1 MLYFVAKT
9 LLQPEHLHYRG
20 FVYALQQTNVQPTT
34 VDPAEAVRS
43 NVVPTNELDRIKWSE
58 PRIEHEDLTVD
69 GKAFR
74 GGRTVLEGQLYWQ
87 GKFIE
92 PKVKIVFSWA
102 YTVDPIRLVY
112 VNLEED
118 SSHALVDADGSP
130 AKFDAL
136 TLSYLRNAL
145 KKDVTVLPDAKRQL
159 QAAVIPPRKIR
170 FHGATYIL
178 VA

>member
-9 LLQPEHLHYRG
+9 LLQPKHIQYRG
-20 FVYALQQTNVQPTT
+20 FVYALQQTNVPPTT

-43 NVVPTNELDRIKWSE
+43 NIVPTDELDRIKWSE
-58 PRIEHEDLTVD
+58 PRIEHEDLVVD
-69 GKAFR
+69 GKEFR
-74 GGRTVLEGQLYWQ
+74 GGRTVLEGQLYWR
-87 GKFIE
+87 GEFVE

-102 YTVDPIRLVY
+102 YTVDPPKLVY

-118 SSHALVDADGSP
+118 SSHSLVDADGSP

-145 KKDVTVLPDAKRQL
+145 KKEVTVPPDKKQL
-159 QAAVIPPRKIR
+159 QASVNPPHKLQ
-170 FHGATYIL
+170 FHGATYTL